1 MPTPAD
7 EGEPDALLEAV
18 QIEPHDA
25 DGDHGG
31 GARLSDGDT
40 MSKATRTDAESPALN
55 VADSHDLNPCARRA
69 TNNLDDFSVEIRK
82 RRLTAFTGVS
92 GSGKSSLVFGTI
104 AAESQRL
111 INETCSALVWLHAD
125 AGAAISRPRRAHP
138 RV

>member
-40 MSKATRTDAESPALN
+40 MSKATRTDAQSPALN

-69 TNNLDDFSVEIRK
+69 RQTISMISASR
-82 RRLTAFTGVS
+82 S
-92 GSGKSSLVFGTI
+92 GSV
-104 AAESQRL
+104 A
-111 INETCSALVWLHAD
+111 
-125 AGAAISRPRRAHP
+125 
-138 RV
+138 